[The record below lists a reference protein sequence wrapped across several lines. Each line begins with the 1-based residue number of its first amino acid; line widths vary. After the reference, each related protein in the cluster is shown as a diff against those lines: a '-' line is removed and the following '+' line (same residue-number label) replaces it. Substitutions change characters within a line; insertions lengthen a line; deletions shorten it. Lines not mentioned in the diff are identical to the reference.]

1 MMNSAVS
8 EVPVVR
14 GGHPILWIFAAF
26 PITCFTCALFTD
38 AAYMQTTNIMWA
50 NFSDW
55 LLAAGMAGGMLAA
68 IVGLFGW
75 ITGRRSGMRPSAWVI
90 AVGSL
95 LTLVIAFFNNLVHSR
110 DAWTSVMPMGIALSI
125 VTVLV
130 MLATGL
136 FAAAATRRVM
146 AVPYSGVR

>member
-1 MMNSAVS
+1 MPESKPVGQHRKSSQPQTVRRHRIRCVAMRLWRQEVMMNSAVS

-26 PITCFTCALFTD
+26 PITCFTCALFAD

-75 ITGRRSGMRPSAWVI
+75 IT
-90 AVGSL
+90 
-95 LTLVIAFFNNLVHSR
+95 
-110 DAWTSVMPMGIALSI
+110 
-125 VTVLV
+125 
-130 MLATGL
+130 
-136 FAAAATRRVM
+136 
-146 AVPYSGVR
+146 